1 MSVTVQW
8 GEGTSTTG
16 TKSAAGG
23 SVGWTTKTFLAGKY
37 VGSLEDVHT

>member
-8 GEGTSTTG
+8 GEGTST